1 MFRGSQRYSEE
12 VEDVLVLVELP
23 SWLQGAGGRH
33 PGVLHQHQQ
42 LPQLRAQLHLGGGE
56 GEGEGE
62 GGGTCSSLDSSLSKS
77 AVSIS
82 DWGRGEDG
90 SNRAEDSSL
99 SPQ

>member
-1 MFRGSQRYSEE
+1 MFRGSQRCSEE

-23 SWLQGAGGRH
+23 CWLLGAGGRH

-56 GEGEGE
+56 GEGEVEGE

-82 DWGRGEDG
+82 DWGRGGGWEK
-90 SNRAEDSSL
+90 
-99 SPQ
+99 QV